1 MVSPVPDFHYCRCF
15 RLTNRSIDSRS
26 FLSQLSS
33 VVQSGVQT
41 VVWAGDADWICNW
54 FGGLAA
60 ANAVNYG
67 GTSAFNAAALK
78 SYTVGGTAAGTF
90 KNIQNFSF
98 ARIFGAG
105 HEVPFYQPAAALQV
119 FKQTMQQQPLS
130 ST

>member
-1 MVSPVPDFHYCRCF
+1 M
-15 RLTNRSIDSRS
+15 
-26 FLSQLSS
+26 
-33 VVQSGVQT
+33 VQSGVQT

-60 ANAVNYG
+60 ANAVQYS
-67 GTSAFNAAALK
+67 GTSAFNAAPLA
-78 SYTVGGTAAGTF
+78 SYTVGGAAAGTF
-90 KNIQNFSF
+90 KNVGKFSF

-119 FKQTMQQQPLS
+119 FKQTMQQQALS